1 MATYP
6 TDASMTDRKPDRGY
20 SVGREFNVTNFV
32 TQAGYEKRKL
42 KTRRSKR
49 KYTLTYNNITE
60 ARKENIV
67 SFYDSRSGPF
77 ESFTLDLTH
86 LNLTGSINVR
96 FEGDLTVTHVVSGDT
111 TANDIFNIS
120 FNLVEAYT

>member
-20 SVGREFNVTNFV
+20 SISREFNVTNFV
-32 TQAGYEKRKL
+32 TAAGYEKRKL
-42 KTRRSKR
+42 KSRRSKR
-49 KYTLTYNNITE
+49 RYTVTYNNISE
-60 ARKENIV
+60 ARKDNIIN
-67 SFYDSRSGPF
+67 FYEARSGTF

-86 LNLTGSINVR
+86 LNLNGSINVR
-96 FEGDLTVTHVVSGDT
+96 FEGELNVTHVMSGNT
-111 TANDIFNIS
+111 TENDIFNIS